1 MKPKVVMVELISG
14 SGTLRSFEKG
24 HAERILA
31 MGPERN
37 GGWAIAPGS
46 KYQFDEENDVISI
59 RTDSGSNSETE

>member
-1 MKPKVVMVELISG
+1 MKPKVTMVELISG
-14 SGTLRSFEKG
+14 SGVRRSFEKG

-37 GGWAIAPGS
+37 GGWAIPSDS

-59 RTDSGSNSETE
+59 RTDSGSASKTE